1 MIKDVCAITRAHL
14 FCVGYDV
21 VCSVGCVTRGTWILW
36 FSVRTQIG
44 WGVSRLCRSPLFVQL
59 CMDIKI

>member
-1 MIKDVCAITRAHL
+1 MCAQLRVHIFFR
-14 FCVGYDV
+14 VGYGV
-21 VCSVGCVTRGTWILW
+21 VCSAGCVTRGTWILW

-44 WGVSRLCRSPLFVQL
+44 WGLRLCRSPLFVQL

>member
-14 FCVGYDV
+14 LCVGYDV
-21 VCSVGCVTRGTWILW
+21 VCSVGYVTRGTWILW

-44 WGVSRLCRSPLFVQL
+44 WGVSRLLRCSPFVLL